1 MVLASALVLDTWED
15 GATCG
20 VVGLFACLAKG
31 MFLTSHLGL
40 QVHPFLSP
48 IRGKPLGDVF
58 PTGHQHQALL
68 EGRGAEASRL
78 RRAQAVYD
86 QDHQGEIH

>member
-40 QVHPFLSP
+40 QVFNA
-48 IRGKPLGDVF
+48 LGIAINPVC
-58 PTGHQHQALL
+58 A
-68 EGRGAEASRL
+68 
-78 RRAQAVYD
+78 
-86 QDHQGEIH
+86 